1 MTTPPTSTDEARALV
16 AQGCRIL
23 AAEGL
28 VSGILGH
35 ISLRWGDGQM
45 LIRCRGPRERGL
57 AFTEAADIHLV
68 DLDGRGLASDDGHS
82 VPNEH
87 PIHGELMKQRPDA
100 MAVVHAHP
108 PAVLACGIAGLPLRP
123 IFGAYDIPAAHM
135 AAAGIPVYPRSVLI
149 RRADLAHEMLAAMGD
164 RPVCVLKG
172 HGITVAGGSVEEA
185 VVTAISLNTL
195 AAVTLAVAQTGTVPE
210 PIPDEDLAEL
220 PDLGPAFNADTAWR
234 YFVANAATAGR

>member
-1 MTTPPTSTDEARALV
+1 MTAAPSSTDEARALV
-16 AQGCRIL
+16 AQACRIL

-35 ISLRWGDGQM
+35 VSLRWGDGHM

-57 AFTEAADIHLV
+57 AFTEAADVHLV
-68 DLDGRGLASDDGHS
+68 DLDGAGLAADEGHR

-87 PIHGELMKQRPDA
+87 PIHGELLKQRPDV

-108 PAVLACGIAGLPLRP
+108 PAVLACGIAGLALRP
-123 IFGAYDIPAAHM
+123 IFGAYDIPAAHL
-135 AAAGIPVYPRSVLI
+135 AAAGIPTYPRSVLI
-149 RRADLAHEMLAAMGD
+149 RRPDLAHEMLDAMGD

-172 HGITVAGGSVEEA
+172 HGITVAGASVEEA
-185 VVTAISLNTL
+185 VVTAISVNTL
-195 AAVTLAVAQTGTVPE
+195 AAATLAVAQAGVVPE

-234 YFVANAATAGR
+234 YYVANAESGNR